1 MTKLITHCRLLQAFN
16 FPTYG
21 KLLAILA
28 VGGPLVVSVRQG
40 EWQ

>member
-1 MTKLITHCRLLQAFN
+1 MNVILLNLLQAFN

-28 VGGPLVVSVRQG
+28 VGVPLVVSPLRPG
-40 EWQ
+40 TSCL